1 MSQVMVNFRMDAN
14 LKKNM
19 EQTCKEL
26 GLNMS
31 TAFTIFARKVAREGR
46 IPFDVAIDPFYSEK
60 NMAVLERRIHDLESG
75 KVKLVSHEL
84 IED

>member
-19 EQTCKEL
+19 EHTCKEL

-31 TAFTIFARKVAREGR
+31 TAFTIFAKKVAREGR
-46 IPFDVAIDPFYSEK
+46 IPFDVAIDPFYAQK
-60 NMAVLERRIHDLESG
+60 NIAVLEQRIQELESG
-75 KVKLVSHEL
+75 NTKLLAHDL
-84 IED
+84 IEE